1 MPAHKLLPG
10 LCAAGLQL
18 NLFLAVLK
26 SRFAS
31 AQALFHEA
39 RKKQRAQRRLRK
51 RMMAMAAA
59 GRLRPDDPRLL
70 EQVSPLAMAAH
81 EGRILCSSGVQVRSS
96 C

>member
-1 MPAHKLLPG
+1 LLLFVR
-10 LCAAGLQL
+10 LCASLQL

-39 RKKQRAQRRLRK
+39 RKKQRAQRRLHK

-59 GRLRPDDPRLL
+59 GRLRPDDPRLV
-70 EQVSPLAMAAH
+70 EQVIPPPSSR
-81 EGRILCSSGVQVRSS
+81 GCSMWCRRPV
-96 C
+96 